1 MDSCYRRSPQVA
13 SRVIEGEAVLVKM
26 PENLLFVLNAAA
38 SRVWV
43 RADGARSGT
52 ELGRGWDAEE
62 IGAFLDEMVEHGLF
76 ERTSSPAEKAD
87 EFPQDVAWPETGGP
101 REPPKILSTE
111 LMGVMAGCALTA
123 ELVCEIPFLMNS

>member
-38 SRVWV
+38 SRMWV
-43 RADGARSGT
+43 RADGARSGA
-52 ELGRGWDAEE
+52 ELGKGWDAQE
-62 IGAFLDEMVEHGLF
+62 IGAFVDEMVEHGLF

-87 EFPQDVAWPETGGP
+87 EFPQDVAWPEAGGP
-101 REPPKILSTE
+101 SELPKILSTE
-111 LMGVMAGCALTA
+111 PMGVMAGCALTA
-123 ELVCEIPFLMNS
+123 ADLCDPLFFLNS